1 VSAMKQNNTAPKSPF
16 DRGGRR
22 KPLCCRLPEGCPDTI
37 SAPFAIQEGF
47 KLLEK
52 VAVIPC
58 AMSDNQYRAFDFH
71 LWLARAINA

>member
-1 VSAMKQNNTAPKSPF
+1 MNCPF
-16 DRGGRR
+16 DAISTLSFSLNFFF
-22 KPLCCRLPEGCPDTI
+22 PM

-52 VAVIPC
+52 VAVIPR

-71 LWLARAINA
+71 LRLARAINA